1 MTRPVKQPTREQ
13 IRNAFE
19 WTARWHSGGAYIGEA
34 DLSDHAAQV
43 LGGHAYTLIATGARE
58 WRRRNTTTNGGQRI
72 SWLDIQADPAYHAH
86 AKHNNDRTDCAYCAP
101 VGAA

>member
-43 LGGHAYTLIATGARE
+43 LGDRAYTLIATTARD
-58 WRRRNTTTNGGQRI
+58 WHHRNTTNGG
-72 SWLDIQADPAYHAH
+72 
-86 AKHNNDRTDCAYCAP
+86 
-101 VGAA
+101 AA